1 MNIPRKIQF
10 QFSLSFRF
18 FYINNVDIF
27 CMNEKDKFITM
38 LNIIKIV
45 KEELTSLSLDENE
58 RSSLIEY
65 LIYELEVL
73 KNQRTIEQLLI

>member
-1 MNIPRKIQF
+1 
-10 QFSLSFRF
+10 
-18 FYINNVDIF
+18 
-27 CMNEKDKFITM
+27 MNEKDKFITM